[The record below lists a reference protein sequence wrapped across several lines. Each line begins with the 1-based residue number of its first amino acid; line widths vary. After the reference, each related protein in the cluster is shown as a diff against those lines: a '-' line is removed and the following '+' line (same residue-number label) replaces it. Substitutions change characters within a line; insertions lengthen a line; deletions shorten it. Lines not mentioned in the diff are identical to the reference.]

1 MSFSEKHPW
10 LTWKNV
16 HLFAVGCIVAGVAF
30 AVVGAIIAGLEA
42 HGWQD
47 FVARLTGADLW
58 LGGDVPEPP
67 DVPSVPSAPS
77 VP

>member
-1 MSFSEKHPW
+1 MSFNEKHSW

-30 AVVGAIIAGLEA
+30 TVVGVALAGLEA

-47 FVARLTGADLW
+47 FVASLTGVELG
-58 LGGDVPEPP
+58 LGGDFPSPP
-67 DVPSVPSAPS
+67 DAPS
-77 VP
+77 VPEIPGA